1 MKDDKTKRKQKIMKF
16 LAISSIVVSLVLS
29 SIALHNSS
37 DLDELKSGVHGQLW
51 IGNDYVFFIAD
62 DSSLGLEMYAWA
74 HGEMSNEWII
84 IH

>member
-1 MKDDKTKRKQKIMKF
+1 MKDNKTKRKQKIMKF
-16 LAISSIVVSLVLS
+16 LAISSIVISLVLS

-37 DLDELKSGVHGQLW
+37 DLDELKSGSDG
-51 IGNDYVFFIAD
+51 
-62 DSSLGLEMYAWA
+62 EYAWA